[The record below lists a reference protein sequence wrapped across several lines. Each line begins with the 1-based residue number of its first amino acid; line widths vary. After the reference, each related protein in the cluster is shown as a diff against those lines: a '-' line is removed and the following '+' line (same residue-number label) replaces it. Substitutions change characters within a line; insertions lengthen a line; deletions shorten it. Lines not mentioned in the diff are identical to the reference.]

1 MIKQIADYDD
11 RAGGDNE
18 IAGSGFSQRL
28 IQRLST
34 ECVIDASRPI
44 SAAMATSCSGVAE
57 RG

>member
-18 IAGSGFSQRL
+18 IAGLRLSQRL
-28 IQRLST
+28 IQRLSHRVCHRCLPT
-34 ECVIDASRPI
+34 HVGGHGYKLLR
-44 SAAMATSCSGVAE
+44 